1 VYSDVPMLLSK
12 EKLIFRK
19 LDKIIISSNVGIVQA
34 FIFTFRKSSNVLFK
48 ELEFKISRDFPGGPI
63 VKTPGFH
70 CREYGFDPWPGPHA
84 DPTCQSVWPK

>member
-1 VYSDVPMLLSK
+1 MYSDVLMLLSK

-63 VKTPGFH
+63 VKTPCLH
-70 CREYGFDPWPGPHA
+70 KSDRVLHATWYG
-84 DPTCQSVWPK
+84 QKISYMRY